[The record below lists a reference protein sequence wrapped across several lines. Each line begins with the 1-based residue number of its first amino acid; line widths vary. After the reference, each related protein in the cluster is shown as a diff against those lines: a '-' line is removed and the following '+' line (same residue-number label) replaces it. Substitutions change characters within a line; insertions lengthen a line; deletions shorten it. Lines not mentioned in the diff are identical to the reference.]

1 MQIIYDISKFSFKED
16 VLHIYIYIYI
26 YICSGILLSHKKE
39 RNIDICSNMD
49 GPTDYHT
56 KGRKTEKERQIPHD
70 ITYMW
75 NLKQDTNEPIYR
87 TETDSQTQRT
97 DLGFPSGRGDG
108 EGWIDSLGL
117 VDANQYIQDG

>member
-1 MQIIYDISKFSFKED
+1 MSLMIHQIVAALSVQILEWRQHKAALVNMQIIYDISKFSFKED
-16 VLHIYIYIYI
+16 
-26 YICSGILLSHKKE
+26 GILLSHKKE

-75 NLKQDTNEPIYR
+75 NLK
-87 TETDSQTQRT
+87 
-97 DLGFPSGRGDG
+97 
-108 EGWIDSLGL
+108 
-117 VDANQYIQDG
+117 